1 MIEDVSDE
9 EDTGQDD
16 LPKDKRKGKFE
27 MGATEVFNIP
37 INSNNTEN
45 FKYSLKIVIF
55 SSC

>member
-55 SSC
+55 SSS